1 MLTYKFARFSEKK
14 LRKIKN
20 ILVRRG
26 ARAGS
31 ATPTGNNFGT
41 WSVPLDGE
49 AEGEESLLIGLSRE
63 KTFVKQN
70 MMLEWGKMSQIS
82 PFYPESAVRGIKQ
95 TDGKT

>member
-1 MLTYKFARFSEKK
+1 MPDFPKKNCVK
-14 LRKIKN
+14 LRTFWSVGGHA
-20 ILVRRG
+20 LG
-26 ARAGS
+26 APP
-31 ATPTGNNFGT
+31 PTGNNFGT

-95 TDGKT
+95 TDSKT